1 MPRDQP
7 EEFKTS
13 NPPPVEMEK
22 TTTFSEIVAN
32 FDSAVLSNDAVN
44 VQGWLQAVD
53 CSEDQDGAPCTH
65 EDAVS
70 EHFDV
75 AITTED
81 DRTPTLNSDTDTE
94 YSDSVDSTDTD
105 ALVNAAF
112 EFFAPFCVNLDGID
126 VDIIPLVKYSFDL
139 TEGGECADPRGFIE
153 EADAMADLIRKARD
167 GTLADHRSET
177 PNAVMPLV
185 EDLVEGL
192 TTEPTLV
199 HSEATTD
206 PNCGKAT
213 SSHPSDFQETA
224 VERSADTPLKPSSE
238 VKDETALPEAR
249 SFWRLARMKKGDK
262 RPSFSS
268 SKNALSHMSPCTLP
282 GAPSSSA
289 RASHR
294 AFLCPFSMSLDLS
307 TKEFVPA
314 YGTYLALWLDP
325 VKMAECVDDPRVR
338 AAARKL
344 SPRKYIGYV
353 DRISRCLIVH
363 GIVASYD
370 LSGSDVN
377 RSILRDRSRSRTAI
391 SIAMST
397 LLKGVSPIRPLP
409 MQPDTQLDG
418 SEAVAED
425 VLAVDLKN
433 ADRVVGWSKT
443 ADGSEKP
450 LDPDD
455 ADPDV
460 ASADMDMAAS
470 GNNVDSTPAANDGD
484 ESESCTVADDMED
497 LYVMFDAFLFSKL
510 SDPAFDLI
518 PLVKVSYD
526 LTARGEPADPRGFL
540 EEAKSMAELI
550 RKARDGTLEDVSDS
564 GAVVSVI
571 SFDDV
576 QKEECLALVPAAE
589 NASAQDS
596 PASDS
601 NTGTSIVEDIPE
613 CAGPATTVTE
623 HLADTPPE
631 AQPETEDRPLFP
643 EADPSPHTAEKDVV
657 NTSSRSL
664 KGS

>member
-13 NPPPVEMEK
+13 SMCMPIDPCSEHPAGREPLHPSKPFPFPNCYQHSFGWTTVRIPTRHIDFCDAAMLSVKERMRRERYLGEDWAQHKALRPQQSPPPVEMEK
-22 TTTFSEIVAN
+22 TTTFSEI
-32 FDSAVLSNDAVN
+32 
-44 VQGWLQAVD
+44 LQAVD

-81 DRTPTLNSDTDTE
+81 DCTPTLNSDTDTE

-105 ALVNAAF
+105 ALVNAA
-112 EFFAPFCVNLDGID
+112 
-126 VDIIPLVKYSFDL
+126 Y
-139 TEGGECADPRGFIE
+139 
-153 EADAMADLIRKARD
+153 
-167 GTLADHRSET
+167 
-177 PNAVMPLV
+177 
-185 EDLVEGL
+185 
-192 TTEPTLV
+192 
-199 HSEATTD
+199 
-206 PNCGKAT
+206 
-213 SSHPSDFQETA
+213 
-224 VERSADTPLKPSSE
+224 
-238 VKDETALPEAR
+238 
-249 SFWRLARMKKGDK
+249 
-262 RPSFSS
+262 
-268 SKNALSHMSPCTLP
+268 
-282 GAPSSSA
+282 
-289 RASHR
+289 
-294 AFLCPFSMSLDLS
+294 
-307 TKEFVPA
+307 
-314 YGTYLALWLDP
+314 
-325 VKMAECVDDPRVR
+325 
-338 AAARKL
+338 
-344 SPRKYIGYV
+344 
-353 DRISRCLIVH
+353 
-363 GIVASYD
+363 
-370 LSGSDVN
+370 
-377 RSILRDRSRSRTAI
+377 
-391 SIAMST
+391 
-397 LLKGVSPIRPLP
+397 
-409 MQPDTQLDG
+409 
-418 SEAVAED
+418 
-425 VLAVDLKN
+425 
-433 ADRVVGWSKT
+433 
-443 ADGSEKP
+443 
-450 LDPDD
+450 
-455 ADPDV
+455 
-460 ASADMDMAAS
+460 
-470 GNNVDSTPAANDGD
+470 
-484 ESESCTVADDMED
+484 DMED

-540 EEAKSMAELI
+540 EEAKFMAELI

-576 QKEECLALVPAAE
+576 QKEECLVL
-589 NASAQDS
+589 DS